1 MDDNKTINNNNRAV
15 LLYQNVAMT
24 VGVII
29 LAAIFVMLLYAGYKI
44 RRDTSTFTSKVN
56 SFNTEVKN
64 INKNLNNINTQL
76 KSNQTSLSSLP
87 TNITKIP

>member
-15 LLYQNVAMT
+15 LLYQNVILT

-29 LAAIFVMLLYAGYKI
+29 LAGIFVMLLYAGYKI
-44 RRDTSTFTSKVN
+44 RRDTTTFTSKIN
-56 SFNTEVKN
+56 SFNTEVKT
-64 INKNLNNINTQL
+64 INKSLNNISTQL
-76 KSNQTSLSSLP
+76 KSNQTSLNSLP